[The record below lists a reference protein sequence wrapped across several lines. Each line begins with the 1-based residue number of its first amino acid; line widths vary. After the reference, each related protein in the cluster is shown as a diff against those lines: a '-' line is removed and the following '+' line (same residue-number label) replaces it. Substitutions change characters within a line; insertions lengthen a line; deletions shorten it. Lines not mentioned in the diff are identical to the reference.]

1 MNESDQE
8 HKAEPSA
15 SQGSD
20 LNARILVEVKDLK
33 MHFPIQKG
41 FFKRVVGHVRA
52 VDGISFS
59 IREGETLGLVG
70 ESGCGKTTAGRC
82 ILRAYEPTAG
92 EVWFRQNGELVDILK
107 LSRKAMGP
115 VRRQMQIIF
124 QDPYSSL
131 NPRMTVM
138 DIIAEP
144 LTINGVAKGDDLKA
158 QVRQLLEAVGLRA
171 QHMNRYPYAFSG
183 GQRQR
188 IGIARA
194 LALRPKLVICDEPV
208 SALDVSIQAQ
218 TLNLLE
224 DLQKDFGLTYLFV
237 AHDLSVV
244 EHISDRVAVMYLGH
258 LVELAKADELYCNP
272 VHPYTE
278 ALLSAVP
285 RTDPDAIKQRI
296 ILQGD
301 VPSPANPSPGCKFHP
316 RCRYT
321 QEICTQEVPEWRELT
336 ADHWVACH
344 RAAELK
350 LVGIIYG

>member
-1 MNESDQE
+1 MSDDRTLLQIT
-8 HKAEPSA
+8 
-15 SQGSD
+15 D
-20 LNARILVEVKDLK
+20 LR
-33 MHFPIQKG
+33 MHFPIRRG
-41 FFKRVVGHVRA
+41 LVRRIVGYVKA
-52 VDGISFS
+52 VDGVTLS
-59 IREGETLGLVG
+59 IHRGATVGLVG
-70 ESGCGKTTAGRC
+70 ESGCGKTTTGRC
-82 ILRAYEPTAG
+82 IMGGYKPTAG
-92 EVWFRQNGELVDILK
+92 DILFRAK
-107 LSRKAMGP
+107 DQQWVSIPEQDRQGLKR
-115 VRRQMQIIF
+115 VRREVQMVF

-131 NPRMTVM
+131 NPRMTIM

-144 LTINGVAKGDDLKA
+144 LTINGMGKGADLKA

-194 LALRPKLVICDEPV
+194 LALRPKLVVCDEPV

-224 DLQKDFGLTYLFV
+224 DLQKEFGLTYLFV

-244 EHISDRVAVMYLGH
+244 EHISDRVAVMYLGD

-301 VPSPANPSPGCKFHP
+301 VPSPANPPSGCKFHP

-321 QEICTQEVPEWRELT
+321 QERCEREIPEWQELT
-336 ADHWVACH
+336 DDHWVACH